1 MTVEISMQK
10 VLKQYRILLTSL
22 RTPKLRERF
31 KELLHAQD
39 VSRETS
45 PVTDAGLDKPFAQI
59 DWLDSSYDASMDE
72 LSSQIDRLN
81 ELLGSNSILYTQPID
96 DLPINWEERKALI
109 RKVCQRIFSVKMA
122 NRDWLSEA
130 EYTARLGMLMADP
143 VTIRRYSIDM
153 AIVKRDERGERYY
166 LA

>member
-31 KELLHAQD
+31 KELLHTQD

-45 PVTDAGLDKPFAQI
+45 PVTDAGLDKPFSQI
-59 DWLDSSYDASMDE
+59 DWLDSSYDSSMNE
-72 LSSQIDRLN
+72 LGSQIDRIN
-81 ELLGSNSILYTQPID
+81 ELLSPNSILYTQPID
-96 DLPINWEERKALI
+96 DLPMNWKERTELV
-109 RKVCQRIFSVKMA
+109 RRICERVFSVKSA
-122 NRDWLSEA
+122 GKDWLNETQYTERLAMIVA
-130 EYTARLGMLMADP
+130 EP
-143 VTIRRYSIDM
+143 VTIRRYSVDM
-153 AIVKRDERGERYY
+153 GIVKRDELGQRYY